1 MERHGQ
7 ITDWDHLCELVFAK
21 YDKDQYQRQLKALET
36 LRQTGSVAEYQA
48 QFEKL
53 AHGILLYNPSYDHV
67 YFVTRFLSGLKE
79 EIRAS
84 IALHRPCDVDTASA
98 LALLQEEELNAAKN
112 KPFWRPFPKVADK
125 VLDKVGMGG
134 MERPAVKV

>member
-1 MERHGQ
+1 M
-7 ITDWDHLCELVFAK
+7 FAK

-36 LRQTGSVAEYQA
+36 LRQIGSVADYQA

-67 YFVTRFLSGLKE
+67 YFVTRFLLGLKE

-84 IALHRPCDVDTASA
+84 IALHRPRDVDTASA

-112 KPFWRPFPKVADK
+112 KPFWRPFPKGADK
-125 VLDKVGMGG
+125 VLNKVGKVG